1 MFEAFGQRFFQH
13 GAKKVNFLWYFPINI
28 AAWNVKFTCQR
39 PCFLWFCFCSNVFV
53 FVFASCSVYF
63 LHMNWKVKIH
73 ILLQFWLKLE
83 PVYALSIVF
92 NFWNH
97 CTSRLTTNTTWLNNG
112 NPKRSGNFEVFINCT
127 FCSQIQNCSY
137 IFNLNIS
144 YYVHSIKWTLEKVK
158 FIYPLSCCCCFRVST
173 LWKIL

>member
-1 MFEAFGQRFFQH
+1 MAEIR
-13 GAKKVNFLWYFPINI
+13 
-28 AAWNVKFTCQR
+28 
-39 PCFLWFCFCSNVFV
+39 
-53 FVFASCSVYF
+53 SCMS
-63 LHMNWKVKIH
+63 
-73 ILLQFWLKLE
+73 
-83 PVYALSIVF
+83 ALSIVF

-112 NPKRSGNFEVFINCT
+112 NPKMSGSFEVFINFT

-158 FIYPLSCCCCFRVST
+158 FIYPLFFVVSGFQHYGRSYSGFINSSFNTQTSNWNRRRV
-173 LWKIL
+173 KILMLLKNSFFNLVLPFTQEILSDFA